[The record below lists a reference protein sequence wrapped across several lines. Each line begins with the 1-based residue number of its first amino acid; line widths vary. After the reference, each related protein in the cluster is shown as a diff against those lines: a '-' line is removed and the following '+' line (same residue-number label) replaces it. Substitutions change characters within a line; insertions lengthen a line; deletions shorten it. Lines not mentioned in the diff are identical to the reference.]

1 MFDESSPRPENLTSE
16 TIELSENQRTTAAEI
31 LNLLNKHVTSGSTKR
46 LLIFLESF
54 SGAGKSALLKSLN
67 PQLESLN
74 AKILEPT
81 PGQSSSIAITQLT
94 QIHRFKGNLVFPV
107 LPQNLMA
114 ERKNLSQNPNLEFA
128 QVSLKFM
135 SKSEI
140 IQLLEKSGVKPLLPM
155 EKIAEY
161 SLGIPGLAI
170 KIASHADTD
179 AAALMIVVNHF
190 KGQIKQKDSV
200 NKLKELTT
208 GESQLSLDALSQI
221 NQDYN
226 ILSYLNRILENSER
240 LGLINTEVSPYF
252 VAPESVALYSSKAE
266 IKEITY
272 DIGSVI
278 MAYNISPN
286 ILPEFENSFLPDS
299 YTQTTRRLRM
309 FGAECH
315 KSRGFR
321 LQHHVCYCPL
331 WVYASARRPRYFTYT
346 QT

>member
-140 IQLLEKSGVKPLLPM
+140 VQLLEKSGVKPLLPM

-161 SLGIPGLAI
+161 SLGIPGLAK
-170 KIASHADTD
+170 KIASYADTD

-190 KGQIKQKDSV
+190 KGQLKQKDSV
-200 NKLKELTT
+200 NKLKEL
-208 GESQLSLDALSQI
+208 
-221 NQDYN
+221 
-226 ILSYLNRILENSER
+226 
-240 LGLINTEVSPYF
+240 
-252 VAPESVALYSSKAE
+252 
-266 IKEITY
+266 
-272 DIGSVI
+272 
-278 MAYNISPN
+278 
-286 ILPEFENSFLPDS
+286 
-299 YTQTTRRLRM
+299 
-309 FGAECH
+309 
-315 KSRGFR
+315 
-321 LQHHVCYCPL
+321 
-331 WVYASARRPRYFTYT
+331 
-346 QT
+346 